1 MIPRAKVSPELSRFC
16 RRPPNRRMSRIRK
29 IAFVV
34 NRAKPRADELAA
46 MLMAMAEARGVEAV
60 RIESHPVQDGSLAG
74 FDACCVIGGDGTIL
88 GAVAEAVKHDVPIFG
103 INRGKLGFLANYPA
117 ETATHDFAAV
127 LDGEY
132 ARAELSLL
140 ECLTADG
147 RVHTAL
153 NDIVMKTPDVFRMVK
168 LAVYSGR
175 DFVNTYRAD
184 GLVFSTPTG
193 STAYNLGAGG
203 PLILP
208 EAGVFAMTPIC
219 PHTLTNRAVIFPD
232 TAEIRIEKEDRESP
246 VVVSIDGLDPIGGH
260 RLPLIVRVSDRRLPI
275 LRPRGLSHFDI
286 LRAKLKW

>member
-1 MIPRAKVSPELSRFC
+1 
-16 RRPPNRRMSRIRK
+16 MSRLRR

-34 NRAKPRADELAA
+34 NRAKPRADELAGV
-46 MLMAMAEARGVEAV
+46 LMAMAESRDAEAV
-60 RIESHPVQDGSLAG
+60 RVESHPVPEDSLKG

-88 GAVAEAVKHDVPIFG
+88 GAVAEAARHGVPIFG

-117 ETATHDFAAV
+117 ESATHDFAAV

-140 ECLTADG
+140 ECVSRDG

-175 DFVNTYRAD
+175 EFVNTYRAD

-232 TAEIRIEKEDRESP
+232 TAEIRIEKEDPESP
-246 VVVSIDGLDPIGGH
+246 VVVSVDGLDPLAGD
-260 RLPLIVRVSDRRLPI
+260 LFPLVVRVSEKRLPI